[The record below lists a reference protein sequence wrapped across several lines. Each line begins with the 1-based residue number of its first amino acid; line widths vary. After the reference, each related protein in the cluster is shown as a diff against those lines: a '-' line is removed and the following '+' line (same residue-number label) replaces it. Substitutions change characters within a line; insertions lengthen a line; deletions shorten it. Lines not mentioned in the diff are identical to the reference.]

1 MPELKAVILA
11 AGEGIRLRPLTDNR
25 PKQLIPIAG
34 TPILEHQIRS
44 LAACG
49 ISEILLIVGTKKDSI
64 QNYFG
69 EGRSFG
75 VRLSYTVQPAVL
87 GTAHAIGMAR
97 DFVHDE
103 KFLVLYGDIYVRDD
117 AFKRV
122 LESFEVDGSVASMTV
137 VPVSAP
143 QFFGIAKIEQGYVK
157 SLVEKPS
164 SMPSVGNLANAGV
177 FVFPP
182 RIFEAIGKTSKS
194 ERGEFEITQSL
205 NLLIEGG
212 VQVRAVE
219 LEPGTWKDIGRP
231 WDLLEANEIALR
243 NIESSVQGEVE
254 DGAHFSGPVLMEKG
268 AFIRSGSYIEGPVCI
283 SAEAEIGPNCYI
295 RPFTSSGKNVRI
307 GNGCEIKNSIV
318 MNDTKIPHLSY
329 VGDSVIGER
338 CNLGAGTVIANLRFD
353 EEPVKMMISGS
364 LVSSGR
370 RKLGAILGDDVQT
383 GINVSIMPGVKIGS
397 SSFIAPSMTVARDV
411 SPNSRV
417 V

>member
-75 VRLSYTVQPAVL
+75 VRLSYAVQPAVL

-97 DFVHDE
+97 NFVHDE

-122 LESFEVDGSVASMTV
+122 LESFEADGSVASMTV

-164 SMPSVGNLANAGV
+164 SMPSVGNLANAGI
-177 FVFPP
+177 FVFRP

-194 ERGEFEITQSL
+194 KR
-205 NLLIEGG
+205 
-212 VQVRAVE
+212 
-219 LEPGTWKDIGRP
+219 
-231 WDLLEANEIALR
+231 
-243 NIESSVQGEVE
+243 
-254 DGAHFSGPVLMEKG
+254 
-268 AFIRSGSYIEGPVCI
+268 
-283 SAEAEIGPNCYI
+283 
-295 RPFTSSGKNVRI
+295 RI
-307 GNGCEIKNSIV
+307 
-318 MNDTKIPHLSY
+318 
-329 VGDSVIGER
+329 
-338 CNLGAGTVIANLRFD
+338 
-353 EEPVKMMISGS
+353 
-364 LVSSGR
+364 
-370 RKLGAILGDDVQT
+370 
-383 GINVSIMPGVKIGS
+383 
-397 SSFIAPSMTVARDV
+397 
-411 SPNSRV
+411 
-417 V
+417 